1 MDLNTEGMVFTLNG
15 KSFPITDNI
24 NVKKG
29 DKVLVK
35 LVNNSLMND
44 HPMANVPARPFFPG
58 IKKKKPVEAS
68 PIIKDTFNLK
78 PGDEYVVAFAA
89 DNPGNWLFHCH
100 DLHHAS
106 SGMINLLNM
115 KDSIHPL
122 HRMTAQERSQNK
134 THHTKKRFRFKPF
147 FILKRQF
154 IRRIRS
160 F

>member
-44 HPMANVPARPFFPG
+44 HPMYLHGHFFQVLS
-58 IKKKKPVEAS
+58 KNEKPVEAS

-147 FILKRQF
+147 FILKRLF
-154 IRRIRS
+154 IRRIHS